1 MRERVQRAYISQ
13 NDNIPR
19 KQEQP
24 QIALR
29 MIYVESAQFKTESR

>member
-29 MIYVESAQFKTESR
+29 IYVESAQFKTESR